1 MLVKNTLVILRFFF
15 NKIIYI
21 FTYKLFLT
29 YYIVLY
35 TNEHFLNK
43 ILVPYIQNKETW
55 LYLLSEKNL

>member
-1 MLVKNTLVILRFFF
+1 MLVKNTLVILRLF

-29 YYIVLY
+29 YNIVLY

>member
-1 MLVKNTLVILRFFF
+1 MLVKKTLVILRFF